1 MHGRSTYGEGQAL
14 GVTQRAARVY
24 SSVPQQVRE
33 DTAVKRWRI
42 WEAGMESLVVAVMTP
57 FVALTQSYVQRILLA
72 VIVLDIP
79 LQFGTH
85 LFYNEKLEEYGAM
98 GGLSVS
104 AATLALVGLYLGWF
118 TKALANPKGEDRG
131 QFHVSAPLLVY
142 LGIAILS
149 IFVAADARLASFE
162 TCLFL
167 ESLLLYIYIA
177 NCVRSRQDTLFVVTV
192 LLAGGLIESLVVI
205 VLSFTGM
212 PSTIWGL
219 PTHIHIDAGVRGGYM
234 RTGGTLGSP
243 NSTAAYL
250 SILLSMAASMLFTSL
265 GRLHKLFACAVLVL
279 SGIALVLTF
288 SRGGWIALVVSLG
301 LLCLCV
307 GRQRGLSLRGP
318 IAVIAIL
325 ALLYLPFH
333 SLISQRLF
341 SDDRGS
347 AESRIPLMRLSFRIF
362 ADNPVLGVG
371 ANNFSV
377 VMGHYL
383 TPEFRHAFLY
393 AVHNKYLLVLC
404 ETGIGG
410 LLAFLAFL
418 WATIRKGWQC
428 WTLKD
433 SFLSPLA
440 LGVVAGIAG
449 HMVHMTVDV
458 FRGRPIQ
465 QMIWLLAGLLVAMH
479 RMLAEPS
486 RSAAISPGA

>member
-1 MHGRSTYGEGQAL
+1 MD
-14 GVTQRAARVY
+14 
-24 SSVPQQVRE
+24 SSVSAQGG
-33 DTAVKRWRI
+33 VKGANGYRRLWH
-42 WEAGMESLVVAVMTP
+42 AGTQSLVLAIMSP
-57 FVALTQSYVQRILLA
+57 FVALTQNYVQRIFLA

-79 LQFGTH
+79 FQFGTH

-98 GGLSVS
+98 GGLSIS

-118 TKALANPKGEDRG
+118 IKALANPKSEERG
-131 QFHVSAPLLVY
+131 QFHISVPLLLY
-142 LGIAILS
+142 LGFMTLS
-149 IFVAADARLASFE
+149 IFVAADAGLAIFE

-167 ESLLLYIYIA
+167 ELLLMYVYIS
-177 NCVRSRQDTLFVVTV
+177 NCVRGRQDIRFIVTV

-219 PTHIHIDAGVRGGYM
+219 PTHIHLDTGVRGGYM
-234 RTGGTLGSP
+234 RIGGTLGAP

-250 SILLSMAASMLFTSL
+250 SILLSVAASVLFTSL
-265 GRLHKLFACAVLVL
+265 GRFHKLLASVVLAL
-279 SGIALVLTF
+279 GGIALILTF

-301 LLCLCV
+301 LLCFCI

-318 IAVIAIL
+318 IAVIVIL

-347 AESRIPLMRLSFRIF
+347 AESRIPLMNLSFRIF
-362 ADNPVLGVG
+362 ADNPVQGVG

-377 VMGHYL
+377 AMGHYL

-393 AVHNKYLLVLC
+393 AVHNTYMLVLC

-418 WATIRKGWQC
+418 WVTIRKGWQC

-440 LGVVAGIAG
+440 LGIVAGIAG
-449 HMVHMTVDV
+449 HMVHMTVDI

-465 QMIWLLAGLLVAMH
+465 QMIWLLAGLLIAMH
-479 RMLAEPS
+479 RILAEPS
-486 RSAAISPGA
+486 PSADISTGA